1 MNAAAE
7 NLKNRKLDVHEIL
20 TWLEEDEMVTADN
33 AHMER
38 MVAGGKGFKDKH
50 PLEIIAERNWM
61 DEKKPRIL

>member
-33 AHMER
+33 AHMVR
-38 MVAGGKGFKDKH
+38 MLDG
-50 PLEIIAERNWM
+50 R
-61 DEKKPRIL
+61 EKISVFDDGCIN